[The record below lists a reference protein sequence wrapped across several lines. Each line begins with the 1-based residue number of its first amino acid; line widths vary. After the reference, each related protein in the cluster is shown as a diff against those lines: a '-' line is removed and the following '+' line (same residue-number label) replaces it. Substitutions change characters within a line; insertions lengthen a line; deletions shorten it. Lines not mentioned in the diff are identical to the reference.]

1 MTDLAPTA
9 PPHAPGAARLTP
21 EERRQRRMILLLLA
35 PALAVVGLL
44 LIGPLL
50 WMGWQS
56 FRGADGFTLMH
67 YQRFLTDTVYLTSFV
82 QTFRIAFVV
91 TLAALLIGY
100 PIAYV
105 AAKSS
110 GIWPPIIL
118 GMVLLPFWT
127 SVLVRAYAWLILLQR
142 RGIVNTALTE
152 MGLIDQPL
160 ILVNNEFGTVI
171 ATLHILLP
179 FMVLPLYATMKKIP
193 SELEMAGSSLGAG
206 GGLVFRAVFL
216 PLSLPGVIAGS
227 VLVFVLTLGFYITP
241 ELLGGGRTFLVSML
255 VSRNIELYNEWGAA
269 SSISMVL
276 LALVFLIFRL
286 ASLLIPFERIMGTK

>member
-1 MTDLAPTA
+1 MTVPAAATPAAISAAPS
-9 PPHAPGAARLTP
+9 P
-21 EERRQRRMILLLLA
+21 EERRERRMILMLLA
-35 PALAVVGLL
+35 PALCVVCLL
-44 LIGPLL
+44 LVAPLL
-50 WMGWQS
+50 WLGWQS
-56 FRGADGFTLMH
+56 FRGPDGFTLAH
-67 YQRFLTDTVYLTSFV
+67 YGRFFTDTVYLSSFV
-82 QTFRIAFVV
+82 QTFRIAFMV
-91 TLAALLIGY
+91 TIAALLLGY

-105 AAKSS
+105 ASKSH
-110 GIWPPIIL
+110 GIWPPIML

-142 RGIVNTALTE
+142 KGLVNTVLME
-152 MGLIDQPL
+152 SGVIDKPL

-193 SELEMAGSSLGAG
+193 AELEMAGASLGG
-206 GGLVFRAVFL
+206 NGWLIFRAVFL

-269 SSISMVL
+269 SSISVVL
-276 LALVFLIFRL
+276 LVLVFAIFRL
-286 ASLLIPFERIMGTK
+286 ASLLIPFERIMGTR